1 MLGPIEREIM
11 AQLFAAIPEEMGAVL
26 VRSARSPNIR
36 ERRDSSAALF
46 TAAGELIAQAA
57 HIPVH
62 LGAMPESV
70 AAVRAAGARAGEV
83 WVLND
88 PYAGGTHLPDIT
100 VIEAVGAVDA
110 AHQRTGA
117 PADPEAAI
125 AYSVVRAHHADV
137 GGERPGSMPPGARR
151 LEDEGVV
158 IPPTRLGVGGELDEA
173 TLTTLVAP
181 MREPGVRRADLAA
194 QVAAARRGGLRWT
207 ELLARF
213 GAERLDV
220 AVRDLL
226 DYAERRTRA
235 GLALVRE
242 GIYEGEDLLEGD
254 GVSDAPLVIRARLT
268 VSGGRLVVDFAG
280 TAPAAEGNVNCPL
293 AVARSA
299 ALFAVRCLIPEDVP
313 TNGGVAR
320 CVTVSAPRGCVVN
333 AEPPHAVAAGNVETS
348 QRIADLLLGLLREA
362 GADLPAQGQ
371 GTMNNVSFGT
381 SEWVYY
387 ETLGGGQGASARGP
401 GPSGVHVGM
410 SNTRNTPIEILEMEL
425 PLRVE
430 EYALRRGSGGAG
442 APGGGWPGGEGVVR
456 QVRVLAPCSLS
467 LITERRRTAPR
478 GVAGGGDALP
488 GRNLVNGRDVGPKA
502 AVELAAGDVVRVE
515 TPGGG
520 GWGTA

>member
-11 AQLFAAIPEEMGAVL
+11 AQLFAAVPEEMGAVL

-70 AAVRAAGARAGEV
+70 AAVREAGARAGEV

-100 VIEAVGAVDA
+100 VIEAVGTGTPGRGGAEEAV
-110 AHQRTGA
+110 
-117 PADPEAAI
+117 I

-158 IPPTRLGVGGELDEA
+158 IQPTRLGSRGELDEEMLA
-173 TLTTLVAP
+173 VLVAP
-181 MREPGVRRADLAA
+181 MREPAVRRADLAA
-194 QVAAARRGGLRWT
+194 QVAAARRGGLRWS
-207 ELLARF
+207 ELLARH

-235 GLALVRE
+235 GLALLRE
-242 GIYEGEDLLEGD
+242 GSYEGEDLLEGD
-254 GVSDAPLVIRARLT
+254 GVSDSPLAVRARLS
-268 VSGGRLVVDFAG
+268 VAGSRLAVDFAG
-280 TAPAAEGNVNCPL
+280 TSPAAEGNVNCPL

-320 CVTVSAPRGCVVN
+320 CVAVTAPRGCLVN

-442 APGGGWPGGEGVVR
+442 ERPGGDGVVR
-456 QVRVLAPCSLS
+456 QIRVLAPCSLS

-502 AVELAAGDVVRVE
+502 AVELAAGDVVRIE

-520 GWGTA
+520 GWGVA